1 MSQIGEMLACG
12 APCDDSLGVARGGE
26 MEPITSNTILI
37 LSGSF
42 LCVFLSLVSIGGAFL
57 FFRTRQQQASDVPPP
72 QPPPV
77 TRDVHAKQLGE
88 VPTRTD
94 SLSEMGAQPDPLPPP
109 PPPPRFKRR
118 EGEVRNSPMPADDTL
133 EMPTQPLQSPEPE
146 VTQVQSRQ
154 QPLGIESLPNDEQN
168 DDGMTTTRSLTNLT
182 LEIISLPESSDDE
195 NTPTIIM
202 DRSKP
207 LVDDDD
213 S

>member
-1 MSQIGEMLACG
+1 M
-12 APCDDSLGVARGGE
+12 D
-26 MEPITSNTILI
+26 PIDSNTILI

-42 LCVFLSLVSIGGAFL
+42 LCVFLSLVSVGGAFL
-57 FFRTRQQQASDVPPP
+57 FLRTRQQQASDVPPP

-77 TRDVHAKQLGE
+77 TRDVHAQPLGE

-94 SLSEMGAQPDPLPPP
+94 SLSELGNVQPDPLPPP
-109 PPPPRFKRR
+109 PLPPPPRPKKR
-118 EGEVRNSPMPADDTL
+118 EFELPTQPMPVDDTL
-133 EMPTQPLQSPEPE
+133 EMATLPMSSVDPET
-146 VTQVQSRQ
+146 TQVKERP
-154 QPLGIESLPNDEQN
+154 QPLGMGPSPNDEAD

-182 LEIISLPESSDDE
+182 LSTISLPEPSEDE

-207 LVDDDD
+207 MVDDDE

>member
-1 MSQIGEMLACG
+1 
-12 APCDDSLGVARGGE
+12 

-94 SLSEMGAQPDPLPPP
+94 SLSEMGVQPVPLPPP
-109 PPPPRFKRR
+109 PPPPRFQKRESESR
-118 EGEVRNSPMPADDTL
+118 TSPMPADDTL
-133 EMPTQPLQSPEPE
+133 EMSTQPLQSTDPE

-154 QPLGIESLPNDEQN
+154 QPLGIDSPPNDEQN

-182 LEIISLPESSDDE
+182 LDIISLPEPSDDE

>member
-1 MSQIGEMLACG
+1 
-12 APCDDSLGVARGGE
+12 

-57 FFRTRQQQASDVPPP
+57 FFRTRQQQTSDIPPP

-94 SLSEMGAQPDPLPPP
+94 SLSEMGVQPDPLPPP
-109 PPPPRFKRR
+109 PLPPRFKKRKS
-118 EGEVRNSPMPADDTL
+118 ESPTPAMPADDTL
-133 EMPTQPLQSPEPE
+133 EMPTQPLRPTDPE
-146 VTQVQSRQ
+146 VTQIQPRQ
-154 QPLGIESLPNDEQN
+154 QPLGMESPPNDEQDDDEQD

-182 LEIISLPESSDDE
+182 LDIISLPEPSDDE